1 MSRLGILIIAMI
13 LPALIAAGCGAPGV
27 PRDRITFAVLSGSY
41 CSAAPDAA
49 VEGAMV
55 EDSEALLAK
64 AVADLNRAKD
74 LDFVIFAGDLLAR
87 ADGLSLDRAKAILAD
102 LRVPY
107 YAILGGSDGPAG
119 LPKEPAA
126 RPAGGAAAPVS
137 TTPVNAAPA
146 NAPAA
151 MPGGLNRDAII
162 WALQGHGF
170 SGPEGYWSQ
179 EVLPGLLLVGLDT
192 VRTGRREGHVSARQ
206 LEWLGRTLAAKGD
219 KSVILVAYHELVPL
233 HPLDEGATW
242 RHKLVDNAAEVR
254 QVLEKHP
261 NVLAVLSGNSHFA
274 EGRVSGRT
282 LYLSSPSL
290 AVWPL
295 AYQLVQLTPKQAEV
309 VWVPVAPDDLARRAQ
324 DRLLRSPEY
333 RGVFP
338 SGEDGDTT
346 CMRLFGG
353 KKLETYSLPGMRP

>member
-1 MSRLGILIIAMI
+1 MFRLGGLIVAII
-13 LPALIAAGCGAPGV
+13 LPALVAAGCGAPGV
-27 PRDRITFAVLSGSY
+27 PRDRITFAVLCGSY
-41 CSAAPDAA
+41 YSATGDAA

-64 AVADLNRAKD
+64 AVADFNKVKN
-74 LDFVIFAGDLLAR
+74 LDFVVVAGDLLAR
-87 ADGLSLDRAKAILAD
+87 AEGLSLDRAKAILSD
-102 LRVPY
+102 LRMPY

-119 LPKEPAA
+119 LPSLSGKGESMPSEK
-126 RPAGGAAAPVS
+126 RAGHA
-137 TTPVNAAPA
+137 TLENAVA
-146 NAPAA
+146 
-151 MPGGLNRDAII
+151 PGGLNRDSII

-170 SGPEGYWSQ
+170 SGPEGSWSH

-192 VRTGRREGHVSARQ
+192 VQPGRREGHVSARQ
-206 LEWLGRTLAAKGD
+206 LEWLSRTLAAKGD
-219 KSVILVAYHELVPL
+219 KSVIVVAYHELMPL
-233 HPLDEGATW
+233 HPLDEGAAW
-242 RHKLVDNAAEVR
+242 RHKLVDNAADVR

-261 NVLAVLSGNSHFA
+261 NVLAVLAGNCHFA

-324 DRLLRSPEY
+324 DRLLKSPEY

-346 CMRLFGG
+346 CVRLFGG
-353 KKLETYSLPGMRP
+353 KKLETYPLPGIRP